1 MAYSPMMQHYLE
13 TKEQYKDCILFY
25 RLGDFYEMFFDDA
38 VTVSKAIDLV
48 LTARACGDDEKA
60 PMCGV
65 PFHAADTY
73 IAKLIEKGYKVAIAE
88 QMADPDTCKGIVPRE
103 VIRIVTPGTV
113 VSSAMLSEKD
123 NNYLM
128 AVFFDEGTDVSWC
141 DISTGEFSAMRIG
154 GDQPTE
160 RLTETLVKVQP
171 KEIITN
177 LDEERAPILFEYA
190 RHSEI
195 FISTASTR
203 LKYEKSA
210 PGMLLAYLKDTQKQ
224 DITHLEP
231 LRIVD
236 DSVSMRL
243 DKATIKNLEITES
256 LFERSTNGS
265 LLGVL
270 DMCGTAMGSRKLK
283 QWLREPLISIPK
295 IQERL
300 DAVEALA
307 EDIITRNN
315 LRTALKGVYDL
326 ERLIARISLGTANA
340 RDLLALKQSLAC
352 LPDIKAELSALSDK
366 LLTQLNSQIEPL
378 KDICEEIE
386 RAITEDPPLTIREG
400 GIIKPG
406 YSEELDNINASAKDG
421 RVWIASL
428 EAKERERTGIKNLKV
443 GFNKVFG
450 YYIEISKSQV
460 DMAPADYIRKQTL
473 VGGERYVTPELKEVE
488 NLVMNA
494 QARTNELEYRL
505 FNDLKLRI
513 KELTSVIQHTS
524 IALAAVDVLCSFSEV
539 SVRNDYVKPSISSG
553 DVIRITKGR
562 HPVIENTISDGIFV
576 SNDVYVDRDSSSM
589 LLITGPNMSG
599 KSTYMRQLALIVLM
613 AQSGCFVPAQEAEI
627 GICDRIYTRI
637 GASDNISMGQS
648 TFFVEMSEL
657 AYILN
662 TATSRSLIILDE
674 IGRGT
679 STWDGLSIAWAVV
692 LALTD
697 PKLRART
704 LFATHYHELTALSES
719 IKGVRNLNVDV
730 AEQNGSI
737 VFLHKIVEG
746 AASRSYG
753 IHVAKLAGV
762 PKAVLETAQLK
773 LDELES
779 GRDPSASGLRMT
791 TGLILPS
798 EQREEHC
805 HPERSEGSSEG
816 SQMSFLNFTD
826 SVVAQKL
833 RDLDLMNITPSGA
846 IRLLEELKEEASKL

>member
-1 MAYSPMMQHYLE
+1 MAYSPMMQHYLK
-13 TKEQYKDCILFY
+13 TKEQYSDCILFY

-38 VTVSKAIDLV
+38 ITVSKAIDLV
-48 LTARACGDDEKA
+48 LTSKACGDDEKA

-88 QMADPDTCKGIVPRE
+88 QMADPAQCKGIVPRE

-128 AVFFDEGTDVSWC
+128 AVYFDEGIDLSWC

-154 GDQPTE
+154 GDQPEE

-171 KEIITN
+171 KEVISN
-177 LDEERAPILFEYA
+177 FEEERAPQLYEYA
-190 RHSEI
+190 KRSGI
-195 FISTASTR
+195 FISPVSSR

-236 DSVSMRL
+236 DSISMRL
-243 DKATIKNLEITES
+243 DKATIKNLEITET
-256 LFERSTNGS
+256 LFEHGTNGS

-270 DMCGTAMGSRKLK
+270 DLCGTAMGSRKLK
-283 QWLREPLISIPK
+283 QWLREPLISLPK

-300 DAVEALA
+300 DAVEALVD
-307 EDIITRNN
+307 DIITRNN
-315 LRTALKGVYDL
+315 LRTALKAVYDL

-352 LPDIKAELSALSDK
+352 LPDIKAELSGIPDK
-366 LLTQLNSQIEPL
+366 LLAELDSQIEPL
-378 KDICEEIE
+378 QDICAEIE
-386 RAITEDPPLTIREG
+386 RAITDDPPLTVREG
-400 GIIKPG
+400 GIIRPG
-406 YSEELDNINASAKDG
+406 YSEELDNINESAKDG

-443 GFNKVFG
+443 GYNKVFG

-460 DMAPADYIRKQTL
+460 EMAPADYIRKQTL

-488 NLVMNA
+488 SLVLNA
-494 QARTNELEYRL
+494 QTRTNDLEYRL
-505 FNDLKLRI
+505 FTDLKLRI
-513 KELTSVIQHTS
+513 KELTSVIQNTS
-524 IALAAVDVLCSFSEV
+524 IALASVDVLCSFAEV
-539 SVRNDYVKPSISSG
+539 SVRNNYVKPIINGG
-553 DVIRITKGR
+553 DTIMITKGR
-562 HPVIENTISDGIFV
+562 HPVIENTISDGIYV
-576 SNDVYVDRDSSSM
+576 SNDVYIDRDSSSM

-613 AQSGCFVPAQEAEI
+613 AQSGCFVPAEKAEI
-627 GICDRIYTRI
+627 GVCDRIYTRI

-662 TATSRSLIILDE
+662 TATKKSLIILDE

-692 LALTD
+692 QALTE
-697 PKLRART
+697 PALKART

-719 IKGVRNLNVDV
+719 IKGVKNLNVDV
-730 AEQNGSI
+730 AEQNGNI

-762 PKAVLETAQLK
+762 PKRVLEAAQIK
-773 LDELES
+773 LDSLES
-779 GRDPSASGLRMT
+779 GGFNAAEHTPPAVSAVTKTSISNNTKSSDPSQDVQLSL
-791 TGLILPS
+791 
-798 EQREEHC
+798 
-805 HPERSEGSSEG
+805 
-816 SQMSFLNFTD
+816 FNFGD
-826 SVVAQKL
+826 SVIAQKL

>member
-1 MAYSPMMQHYLE
+1 MAYSPMMQHYLK
-13 TKEQYKDCILFY
+13 TKEQYSDCILFY

-48 LTARACGDDEKA
+48 LTSKACGDDEKA

-88 QMADPDTCKGIVPRE
+88 QMADPAQCKGIVPRE

-113 VSSAMLSEKD
+113 VSSSMLSEKD

-128 AVFFDEGTDVSWC
+128 AVYFDEGIDLSWC

-154 GDQPTE
+154 GDQPEE

-171 KEIITN
+171 KEVISN
-177 LDEERAPILFEYA
+177 FEEERAPQLYEYA
-190 RHSEI
+190 KRSGI
-195 FISTASTR
+195 FISPVSSR

-236 DSVSMRL
+236 DSISMRL
-243 DKATIKNLEITES
+243 DKATIKNLEITET
-256 LFERSTNGS
+256 LFEHGTNGS

-270 DMCGTAMGSRKLK
+270 DLCGTAMGSRKLK
-283 QWLREPLISIPK
+283 QWLREPLISLPK

-300 DAVEALA
+300 DAVEALVD
-307 EDIITRNN
+307 DIITRNN
-315 LRTALKGVYDL
+315 LRTALKAVYDL

-352 LPDIKAELSALSDK
+352 LPDIKAELSGIPDK
-366 LLTQLNSQIEPL
+366 LLTELDSQIEPL
-378 KDICEEIE
+378 QDICAEIE
-386 RAITEDPPLTIREG
+386 RAITDDPPLTVREG

-406 YSEELDNINASAKDG
+406 YSEELDNINESAKDG

-443 GFNKVFG
+443 GYNKVFG

-460 DMAPADYIRKQTL
+460 EMAPADYIRKQTL

-488 NLVMNA
+488 SLVLNA
-494 QARTNELEYRL
+494 QTRTNDLEYRL
-505 FNDLKLRI
+505 FTDLKLRI
-513 KELTSVIQHTS
+513 KELTSVIQSTS
-524 IALAAVDVLCSFSEV
+524 IALASVDVLCSFAEV
-539 SVRNDYVKPSISSG
+539 SVRNNYVKPLINGG
-553 DVIRITKGR
+553 DTIMITKGR
-562 HPVIENTISDGIFV
+562 HPVIENTISDGIYV
-576 SNDVYVDRDSSSM
+576 SNDVYIDRDSSSM

-613 AQSGCFVPAQEAEI
+613 AQSGCFVPAEKAEI
-627 GICDRIYTRI
+627 GVCDRIYTRI

-662 TATSRSLIILDE
+662 TATKKSLIILDE

-692 LALTD
+692 QALTE
-697 PKLRART
+697 PALKART

-719 IKGVRNLNVDV
+719 IKGVKNLNVDV
-730 AEQNGSI
+730 AEQNGNI

-762 PKAVLETAQLK
+762 PKRVLEAAQIK
-773 LDELES
+773 LDSLES
-779 GRDPSASGLRMT
+779 GGFNNAEQTTPAVSAVTKTSISNNTKSSDPSQDVQLSL
-791 TGLILPS
+791 
-798 EQREEHC
+798 
-805 HPERSEGSSEG
+805 
-816 SQMSFLNFTD
+816 FNFGD
-826 SVVAQKL
+826 SVIAQKL

>member
-1 MAYSPMMQHYLE
+1 MAYSPMMQHYLA

-38 VTVSKAIDLV
+38 VTVSRAIDLV
-48 LTARACGDDEKA
+48 LTSKACGDEEKA

-88 QMADPDTCKGIVPRE
+88 QMADPATCKGIVPRE

-113 VSSAMLSEKD
+113 ISSAMLSEKD

-128 AVFFDEGTDVSWC
+128 AVYFDEGTDVSWC
-141 DISTGEFSAMRIG
+141 DLSTGEFSAMRIG
-154 GDQPTE
+154 GEQPTE

-177 LDEERAPILFEYA
+177 LDEERAPLLFEYA

-195 FISTASTR
+195 FISAVSSR

-243 DKATIKNLEITES
+243 DKATIRNLEITES
-256 LFERSTNGS
+256 LFERSVNGS

-270 DMCGTAMGSRKLK
+270 DLCGTAMGSRKLR
-283 QWLREPLISIPK
+283 QWLREPLISIRK

-307 EDIITRNN
+307 DDIITRNN

-326 ERLIARISLGTANA
+326 ERLMARISLGTANA
-340 RDLLALKQSLAC
+340 RDLLALRQSLAC
-352 LPDIKAELSALSDK
+352 LPDVKAELSGLSDR
-366 LLTQLNSQIEPL
+366 LLTELNGQIEPL
-378 KDICEEIE
+378 RDICEEIE
-386 RAITEDPPLTIREG
+386 KAITDDPPLTVREG
-400 GIIKPG
+400 GIIRPG
-406 YSEELDNINASAKDG
+406 YSEELDKINESAKDG

-443 GFNKVFG
+443 GYNKVFG

-460 DMAPADYIRKQTL
+460 GMAPENYIRKQTL

-488 NLVMNA
+488 SLVLNA
-494 QARTNELEYRL
+494 QTRTNELEYRL
-505 FNDLKLRI
+505 FTDLKLRI
-513 KELTSVIQHTS
+513 KELTSVIQNTS
-524 IALAAVDVLCSFSEV
+524 IALAAVDVLCSFAEV
-539 SVRNDYVKPSISSG
+539 SIRNNYVKPQINDG
-553 DVIRITKGR
+553 DCIIVTKGR
-562 HPVIENTISDGIFV
+562 HPVIENTISDGIYV

-613 AQSGCFVPAQEAEI
+613 AQSGCFVPAEKAEI
-627 GICDRIYTRI
+627 GVCDRIYTRI

-662 TATSRSLIILDE
+662 TATKKSLIILDE

-697 PKLRART
+697 PKLKART

-719 IKGVRNLNVDV
+719 VKGVRNLNVDV

-762 PKAVLETAQLK
+762 PQKVLDAAQLK
-773 LDELES
+773 LDE
-779 GRDPSASGLRMT
+779 M
-791 TGLILPS
+791 
-798 EQREEHC
+798 
-805 HPERSEGSSEG
+805 ERSQTVNGMFHAARNSE
-816 SQMSFLNFTD
+816 SPVRTNKAETPEMQLSLFNFGD
-826 SVVAQKL
+826 SVIAQKL